1 VPEQPADYGALVR
14 VIDVGVQPIGL
25 VAIGQLPTG
34 VIAIGQ
40 GATGIVAVG
49 QLARGVIVLGQLA
62 IGILAFGQV
71 AVGAVWAGGMLAVA
85 PVGGPALL
93 GSGLFGELPFS
104 ALRRWRWSRFDARRT
119 SGRGLAVRVLVLVS
133 IVIAAWFIA
142 ISPLLDD
149 LTRIGGVFRDPPREL
164 R

>member
-1 VPEQPADYGALVR
+1 MR
-14 VIDVGVQPIGL
+14 VIDVGAQPVGF

-40 GATGIVAVG
+40 GATGVVAVG

-62 IGILAFGQV
+62 IGFVAFGQL

-85 PVGGPALL
+85 PVGGPYML
-93 GSGLFGELPFS
+93 GTGLFGSLPLR
-104 ALRRWRWSRFDARRT
+104 ALLHGRWSQFVARQM
-119 SGRGLAVRVLVLVS
+119 SPVGLGIRLFVLVL
-133 IVIAAWFIA
+133 IA
-142 ISPLLDD
+142 IAMWFVAIAPLLDD
-149 LTRIGGVFRDPPREL
+149 LTRVGGVFRDSPRQL